1 MNGLIS
7 VYAIPCPE
15 SRHGGEKMKRIKDEA
30 SSTLMNIT
38 GQRIRNMRLAAHLTQ
53 RQLSEKLETMA
64 VYVCRGSISRI
75 ESGERIV
82 TDIELQ
88 AIAEVLHI
96 SIESLF
102 VKKD

>member
-1 MNGLIS
+1 
-7 VYAIPCPE
+7 
-15 SRHGGEKMKRIKDEA
+15 MKRIKDEA
-30 SSTLMNIT
+30 DSTLMNIT
-38 GQRIRNMRLAAHLTQ
+38 GQSIRKKRLAAHMTQ
-53 RQLSEKLETMA
+53 KQLSEKLETMA

-88 AIAEVLHI
+88 AIAEVLHV

-102 VKKD
+102 MKED

>member
-1 MNGLIS
+1 
-7 VYAIPCPE
+7 
-15 SRHGGEKMKRIKDEA
+15 MKRIKDEA

-38 GQRIRNMRLAAHLTQ
+38 GQSIRKKRLAAHLTQ
-53 RQLSEKLETMA
+53 KQLSEKLETMA

-88 AIAEVLHI
+88 AIAEVLHVN
-96 SIESLF
+96 IESLF
-102 VKKD
+102 MK

>member
-1 MNGLIS
+1 
-7 VYAIPCPE
+7 
-15 SRHGGEKMKRIKDEA
+15 MKRIKDEA

-38 GQRIRNMRLAAHLTQ
+38 GQSIRNMRLAAHLTQ

-88 AIAEVLHI
+88 AIAEVLHV

-102 VKKD
+102 MKED